1 MRFSLWALSGL
12 LALGLPM
19 LALAQQSAPP
29 ANVER
34 TPFVSLTQDDLEVMV
49 ANVQRPNGMSFLNG
63 KLYTICNGDWTIY
76 EIDAETAATVTFV
89 NGARNAHQMYSEE
102 TESGFNIWI
111 PDFDLNRLSVVT
123 NQRNAPAVVA
133 TDDLDGPWGIAPLDE
148 EHFLVSNL
156 KANNIVK
163 ISRDGDVE
171 AFLGELRSPAGLAI
185 DDKTVYVANNGSARR
200 AIEWFTVNED
210 GHADEVHPLVSGL
223 QNVSNLVL
231 GPDDYLYFT
240 YALGSRGV
248 VGRVWPEDCKE
259 GGCTNDQVEIV
270 VYTEMEAPLAGLTI
284 SPDMTMFLHTIY
296 RPEIYKVGLGDG
308 STVSA
313 ETPSASPTPR

>member
-1 MRFSLWALSGL
+1 MRFSLWALSAL
-12 LALGLPM
+12 AALGLPM
-19 LALAQQSAPP
+19 LVVAQQAPP
-29 ANVER
+29 PAQVER
-34 TPFVSLTQDDLEVMV
+34 TPFVSLTQDDLDVMV

-76 EIDAETAATVTFV
+76 EIDAKTAATVTFV

-102 TESGFNIWI
+102 TDTGFNLWI

-123 NQRNAPAVVA
+123 NRRNAPQAIA
-133 TDDLDGPWGIAPLDE
+133 TTELDGPWGIVPLDD

-156 KANNIVK
+156 KADNIVK
-163 ISRDGDVE
+163 ISREGEVE

-185 DDKTVYVANNGSARR
+185 DDQTVYVANNGSARR

-210 GHADEVHPLVSGL
+210 GMAEEVQPLVSGL

-231 GPDDYLYFT
+231 GPDGYLYFT

-248 VGRVWPEDCKE
+248 VGRVWPEECQD
-259 GGCTNDQVEIV
+259 GGCTNEQVEIV

-296 RPEIYKVGLGDG
+296 RPEIYQVNL
-308 STVSA
+308 A
-313 ETPSASPTPR
+313 QN

>member
-1 MRFSLWALSGL
+1 MRFSLWALSAL
-12 LALGLPM
+12 VALGLPI
-19 LALAQQSAPP
+19 LVLGQQAAPP
-29 ANVER
+29 VQTDR
-34 TPFVSLTQDDLEVMV
+34 TPFVSLTQADLSVMV

-102 TESGFNIWI
+102 TETGFNLWI

-123 NQRNAPAVVA
+123 NRRNAPAPIA
-133 TDDLDGPWGIAPLDE
+133 TTDLDGPWGIVPLDE

-156 KANNIVK
+156 KGDNIVK
-163 ISRDGDVE
+163 VSREGEVE

-200 AIEWFTVNED
+200 AIEWFTVTD
-210 GHADEVHPLVSGL
+210 KGAAGEVLPLVSGL

-240 YALGSRGV
+240 YALGTRGV
-248 VGRVWPEDCKE
+248 VGRVWPGDCQE
-259 GGCTNDQVEIV
+259 EGCTNEQVEIV

-296 RPEIYKVGLGDG
+296 RPEIYQVDL
-308 STVSA
+308 
-313 ETPSASPTPR
+313 EQE